1 MVFVVVGSAQQVDL
15 VWNLSDMFNGLMV
28 IPNLLGLLALSSIVV
43 KLAQDRDNTRLTSEH
58 FEDNTERRE
67 TTND

>member
-1 MVFVVVGSAQQVDL
+1 M
-15 VWNLSDMFNGLMV
+15 MFLEKSGVAYRRSKTLRCLEISMV
-28 IPNLLGLLALSSIVV
+28 IPNLLGLLALSGIVV